1 MAVATPPAGGV
12 VTVNRLDS
20 ARRRIR
26 KAQLA
31 RRHGARCA
39 YCWARF
45 ADLKAATLDHVVP
58 RSLYP
63 TWRVRGLVLACV
75 TCNHRKGDALP
86 LSVALLLCAR
96 YGQPQ
101 TVTPTPDLVTPAVT
115 QVSAPDQVT
124 AAAGPRVQLVP
135 DAPRVPDRDGPDR
148 PDRDGYGVPVTVGRV
163 GADWLLMLARL
174 AHTRQSARS
183 THTTPPPWSTHARV
197 RLGRL
202 HPTTRTHHHTA
213 GPDQSSRSNRPQR
226 ADRSGQRSP
235 SDVRATAR
243 PVGRPIRTPHRVQSA
258 RPAPVHS
265 IEPTEPTGAV
275 NTTNSAV
282 NTVNADPLPAPIDPT
297 EPATAR
303 EDA

>member
-1 MAVATPPAGGV
+1 MSIR
-12 VTVNRLDS
+12 RLDS
-20 ARRRIR
+20 VRRRIR
-26 KAQLA
+26 KERLA

-39 YCWARF
+39 YCRARF

-63 TWRVRGLVLACV
+63 TWRVQDLVLACV

-86 LSVALLLCAR
+86 LSVALLLCAH

-101 TVTPTPDLVTPAVT
+101 PVTPAPDLVTPAVT
-115 QVSAPDQVT
+115 QVSAPGQVT
-124 AAAGPRVQLVP
+124 AAAGTRVQLVP
-135 DAPRVPDRDGPDR
+135 DVSRVPDRDGPDR
-148 PDRDGYGVPVTVGRV
+148 PDVPDRDGYAVPVTVGRV

-174 AHTRQSARS
+174 AHARQSARS

-202 HPTTRTHHHTA
+202 HPTTRTHHHA
-213 GPDQSSRSNRPQR
+213 PGPDRPGRPNRPAH

-243 PVGRPIRTPHRVQSA
+243 PVGRPVRAPHRVQSA
-258 RPAPVHS
+258 RPALVHP
-265 IEPTEPTGAV
+265 IEPIDPTGAV
-275 NTTNSAV
+275 NTMNSAV
-282 NTVNADPLPAPIDPT
+282 NTVNADPLPAPIHPT

>member
-1 MAVATPPAGGV
+1 MNST
-12 VTVNRLDS
+12 
-20 ARRRIR
+20 RRRIR

-39 YCWARF
+39 YCRARF

-63 TWRVRGLVLACV
+63 TWRVQDLVLACV
-75 TCNHRKGDALP
+75 TCNNRKDDALP

-101 TVTPTPDLVTPAVT
+101 PVTPTPDLVTPAVT

-124 AAAGPRVQLVP
+124 AAAGTRVQLVP

-148 PDRDGYGVPVTVGRV
+148 PDRDGYDVPVTVVRAGV
-163 GADWLLMLARL
+163 DWLLLVARL
-174 AHTRQSARS
+174 AHARQSARS

-197 RLGRL
+197 HLGRL
-202 HPTTRTHHHTA
+202 HPTTRAHHHA
-213 GPDQSSRSNRPQR
+213 PGLDQSSQPNRP
-226 ADRSGQRSP
+226 AHVDRSGQRSP
-235 SDVRATAR
+235 RDVRTTPR
-243 PVGRPIRTPHRVQSA
+243 PVGRPIHTPHRVQSA
-258 RPAPVHS
+258 RSTSVRPVGS
-265 IEPTEPTGAV
+265 IEPTGAV
-275 NTTNSAV
+275 NAV
-282 NTVNADPLPAPIDPT
+282 NTVNTDPPPSPIDPT